1 MTWGQSEVAFARA
14 LILESKNN
22 GERREG
28 EEKKRG
34 RVVGRRWKRDI
45 DEIWETRPDLWPL
58 IVWRAPYFELPVCN
72 GALDWFLISQTMDIL
87 VRYVF
92 FASSFPYAFC

>member
-45 DEIWETRPDLWPL
+45 
-58 IVWRAPYFELPVCN
+58 
-72 GALDWFLISQTMDIL
+72 
-87 VRYVF
+87 
-92 FASSFPYAFC
+92 